1 MDKATLLSAASL
13 KTKTVTLAGIG
24 DVTVQELTEAQA
36 VKYMH
41 LRQGTDDESVIYLL
55 TNSVLDDTGE
65 KMFATTDKAAIQ
77 GLVHP
82 SPVLLWLPQWR
93 CRA

>member
-1 MDKATLLSAASL
+1 
-13 KTKTVTLAGIG
+13 
-24 DVTVQELTEAQA
+24 
-36 VKYMH
+36 MH

-77 GLVHP
+77 GLAIRR
-82 SPVLLWLPQWR
+82 R
-93 CRA
+93 CSCGCRNGGVGHDRAEKTGGQRWQQPGTN